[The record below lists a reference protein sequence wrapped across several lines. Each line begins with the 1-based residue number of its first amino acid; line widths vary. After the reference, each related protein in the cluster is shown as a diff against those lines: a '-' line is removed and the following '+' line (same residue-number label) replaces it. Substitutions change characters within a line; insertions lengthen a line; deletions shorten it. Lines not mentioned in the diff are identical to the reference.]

1 MCIGEA
7 ERIDGTIIMA
17 PQHQFSGSKRIRLF
31 ELFGRLDG
39 DNAAVLACA
48 AESAVNQGYRLLIL
62 DLDGVE
68 YLNSA
73 GLRGL
78 MQVFWMVEQ
87 AGGTLYLV
95 NPTERVRTL
104 LELVGLDTV
113 ITILPRHIFN
123 TSGLLTN
130 ESLNISRELYY
141 LR

>member
-1 MCIGEA
+1 MV
-7 ERIDGTIIMA
+7 TKY
-17 PQHQFSGSKRIRLF
+17 QFSGSKRIQLF

-39 DNAAVLACA
+39 DNACVLAHA
-48 AESAVNQGYRLLIL
+48 AENAIKQGYKLVIL

-87 AGGTLYLV
+87 SGGTLYLV

-113 ITILPRHIFN
+113 MTILPRHVFD
-123 TSGLLTN
+123 TSGVLSN
-130 ESLNISRELYY
+130 ASLNISRELYY